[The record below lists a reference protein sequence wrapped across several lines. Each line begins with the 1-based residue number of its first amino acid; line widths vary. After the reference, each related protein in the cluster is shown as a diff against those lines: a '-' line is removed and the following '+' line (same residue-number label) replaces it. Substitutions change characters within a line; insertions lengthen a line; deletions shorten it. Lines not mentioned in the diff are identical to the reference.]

1 MSGSKRRL
9 RGQPLAALLLLLG
22 FWVGGR
28 AVLWEPLLAG
38 PVGARGPAASD
49 AGPVRLADGPERKH
63 GLLQPDGQEW
73 PRRAQA
79 VPSLAPASVPV
90 FAPAALPITPPPPA
104 LSRPGAVLPVV
115 PVPPPRKAAPGV
127 LAPRI
132 AAAHQM
138 AWLAAVAQLPLPP
151 EAALALAPSPGRQAA
166 GRADQAAL
174 PRWSADG
181 WLLLRQGGSGIS
193 PGGALLPS
201 LGASQ
206 VGAVVRYRLAPG
218 SAHRPALYLRASSAL
233 RQPRGEE
240 LAAGLAL
247 RSLAGVPLAAMA
259 EVRLTQTPGGA
270 HLRPAAA
277 LVTELPPAALPGGL
291 RAETYVQ
298 AGYVGGAGATP
309 FIDGQAR
316 IEAPLANAGK
326 FRLRAGAGAWGGAQ
340 QGAARL
346 DIGPTATLAVPL
358 GSGGGRLTADWR
370 FRVAGNAAPA
380 TGLALTLSAGF

>member
-79 VPSLAPASVPV
+79 VPSPAPASVPV

-181 WLLLRQGGSGIS
+181 WLLLRRVGGHIAWPAARSRLRWGRARS
-193 PGGALLPS
+193 
-201 LGASQ
+201 
-206 VGAVVRYRLAPG
+206 GAVVRYRLAPG
-218 SAHRPALYLRASSAL
+218 SAHRPAPVPARQRRSC
-233 RQPRGEE
+233 QPRGEE
-240 LAAGLAL
+240 LAAGLRPAP
-247 RSLAGVPLAAMA
+247 LAGVP
-259 EVRLTQTPGGA
+259 VCRHGRG
-270 HLRPAAA
+270 
-277 LVTELPPAALPGGL
+277 PPCRRR
-291 RAETYVQ
+291 RAERTC
-298 AGYVGGAGATP
+298 
-309 FIDGQAR
+309 
-316 IEAPLANAGK
+316 AP
-326 FRLRAGAGAWGGAQ
+326 RPRW
-340 QGAARL
+340 
-346 DIGPTATLAVPL
+346 
-358 GSGGGRLTADWR
+358 
-370 FRVAGNAAPA
+370 
-380 TGLALTLSAGF
+380 

>member
-1 MSGSKRRL
+1 MIGVRTY
-9 RGQPLAALLLLLG
+9 RGQPLVALGLILGGWIAMRAMVFDAAA
-22 FWVGGR
+22 FTPQIASV
-28 AVLWEPLLAG
+28 AG
-38 PVGARGPAASD
+38 PAIAPPAVPVAGKAVAAVQPVAATATPAGSPGPALSA
-49 AGPVRLADGPERKH
+49 PVPA
-63 GLLQPDGQEW
+63 W
-73 PRRAQA
+73 
-79 VPSLAPASVPV
+79 SLAPA
-90 FAPAALPITPPPPA
+90 PAQPLRAIARARSSDPLPPM
-104 LSRPGAVLPVV
+104 VV
-115 PVPPPRKAAPGV
+115 PVGTSAGHQFMFLSAMASMPLPPVIFIPPATGPDAGERSAAPPPRAE
-127 LAPRI
+127 R
-132 AAAHQM
+132 
-138 AWLAAVAQLPLPP
+138 
-151 EAALALAPSPGRQAA
+151 
-166 GRADQAAL
+166 
-174 PRWSADG
+174 RWSADG

-380 TGLALTLSAGF
+380 SGPALTLSAGF